1 MMRHLDRQR
10 TTSTMTIT
18 LSSAR
23 VLARVAVLTVMSA
36 AVCAA
41 QQPAPD
47 AARAEAVYK
56 NITVLGGVAADQ
68 VTPIM
73 RLIARDLGVTCEYCH
88 DEKDRAKDG
97 LAPKDT
103 ARQMITMMRDI
114 NARAFGGRT
123 VVTCVTCHNGRST
136 PANVPTLPPFSVAVL
151 GPGDEVRPPALP
163 AVDEV
168 LARYLQ
174 ALGGEQALRRIT
186 TLVATGTRQN
196 YTPAASAVPA
206 PFAIE
211 RYARSP
217 NLSLT
222 VARQPTG
229 PVTTGFDG
237 ATAWSQDARGR
248 VTAIAGTAA
257 SRARRDA
264 DIYPALNLTRQY
276 ERVAVQGVEKIGTRD
291 AYVVVAVPRG
301 ESPEQFYFDV
311 ASGLLVRHQRISTTA
326 LGEAPLATE
335 IGRAHV

>member
-97 LAPKDT
+97 LA
-103 ARQMITMMRDI
+103 Q
-114 NARAFGGRT
+114 
-123 VVTCVTCHNGRST
+123 
-136 PANVPTLPPFSVAVL
+136 
-151 GPGDEVRPPALP
+151 
-163 AVDEV
+163 
-168 LARYLQ
+168 
-174 ALGGEQALRRIT
+174 
-186 TLVATGTRQN
+186 
-196 YTPAASAVPA
+196 
-206 PFAIE
+206 
-211 RYARSP
+211 
-217 NLSLT
+217 
-222 VARQPTG
+222 
-229 PVTTGFDG
+229 
-237 ATAWSQDARGR
+237 
-248 VTAIAGTAA
+248 
-257 SRARRDA
+257 
-264 DIYPALNLTRQY
+264 
-276 ERVAVQGVEKIGTRD
+276 
-291 AYVVVAVPRG
+291 
-301 ESPEQFYFDV
+301 
-311 ASGLLVRHQRISTTA
+311 
-326 LGEAPLATE
+326 